1 MNSNPLRYYMLAV
14 LVSGFIM
21 TGCSSSGETNPED
34 GTVDAELAMSDD
46 ELPDADEVG
55 SIPEDDAFSELAAEA
70 GPADPGGDD
79 PFADLEDNLADE
91 SMANSME
98 VNEGEM
104 ASYTVKRGDTLMK
117 IAFSLYGDLTKWRD
131 LRTWNADT
139 VGNGN
144 NLSAGMNLKYVYSG
158 EFVRQKLDYSY
169 LIRRGDTLG
178 GIARQIY
185 GKVMKYRK
193 LQRYNP
199 RLVRNPNRIFAG
211 FTLFYNITPQE
222 QKDAESAR
230 MIGGT
235 TPSIPSAQPMEKT
248 SEPIAVAPAVPSA
261 PSGQ

>member
-1 MNSNPLRYYMLAV
+1 MSPNPLRYYLLAV
-14 LVSGFIM
+14 LFSAFIV

-34 GTVDAELAMSDD
+34 GTIDAELAMSDD

-55 SIPEDDAFSELAAEA
+55 SIPEDDAFSELQAES
-70 GPADPGGDD
+70 GGGGDD
-79 PFADLEDNLADE
+79 PFADLEDNLADNAV
-91 SMANSME
+91 ANSME

-117 IAFSLYGDLTKWRD
+117 IAFSLYGDLNKWRD
-131 LRTWNADT
+131 LRTWNADS

-144 NLSAGMNLKYVYSG
+144 SLTPGMSLKYVYEG
-158 EFVRQKLDYSY
+158 EFIRQKLDYSY

-193 LQRYNP
+193 LQNFNP
-199 RLVRNPNRIFAG
+199 RLVRNANRIFAG
-211 FTLFYNITPQE
+211 FTLYYNITPQE
-222 QKDAESAR
+222 QKEAEAAR

-235 TPSIPSAQPMEKT
+235 TPSIPSAEPMQGGNK
-248 SEPIAVAPAVPSA
+248 PIAVAPSAPTA